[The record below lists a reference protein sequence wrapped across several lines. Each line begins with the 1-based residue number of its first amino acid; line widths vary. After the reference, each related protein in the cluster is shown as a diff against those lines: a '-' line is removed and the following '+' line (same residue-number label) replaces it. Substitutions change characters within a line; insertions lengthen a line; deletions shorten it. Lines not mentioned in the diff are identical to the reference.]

1 MWRKFVTCE
10 SANAQLTSC
19 ATIMRL
25 LHDCRLYG
33 IIDLGYVEGFDAARI
48 GEQMIEGG
56 VDLIQLR
63 GKGKSLGELVDLAA
77 KLCEVTAKSSTP
89 LIVNDHAE
97 IARHVPVQGVH
108 VGQDDDPIEVARQK
122 ATRDILVGKSTHSI
136 EQARAAQSDG
146 ADDSFRNGDTEW
158 VIREEPEKKRV
169 YDLEERTARF
179 GEAVIDFAKTI
190 PQNPVTNRLISQLV
204 GAGTSVGANYV
215 EADDSVSKKDFL
227 KSIGTCR
234 KEARETKHF
243 LRMIARAVPELKQE
257 ARELWMEARE
267 LHLIFS
273 RIWRG
278 RKNE

>member
-1 MWRKFVTCE
+1 MTNHEGILINDEARMT
-10 SANAQLTSC
+10 NA
-19 ATIMRL
+19 
-25 LHDCRLYG
+25 
-33 IIDLGYVEGFDAARI
+33 EG
-48 GEQMIEGG
+48 MT
-56 VDLIQLR
+56 
-63 GKGKSLGELVDLAA
+63 KSEAHKPG
-77 KLCEVTAKSSTP
+77 S
-89 LIVNDHAE
+89 
-97 IARHVPVQGVH
+97 
-108 VGQDDDPIEVARQK
+108 
-122 ATRDILVGKSTHSI
+122 
-136 EQARAAQSDG
+136 
-146 ADDSFRNGDTEW
+146 ADDSFRNEDAEW
-158 VIREEPEKKRV
+158 VIREQPEKNRV

-204 GAGTSVGANYV
+204 GPSTSVGANYV

-243 LRMIARAVPELKQE
+243 LRMIARAVPELKLR

-267 LHLIFS
+267 LNLIFS